1 MRIVIVVRRR
11 SVKKRGSVEE
21 EERGYD
27 WALPRASCKQ
37 LFICQKSRPG
47 GMGANKQRIEK
58 LVARNSCV
66 FQWRAFYGLYHVMLP
81 DSQFPPPFSYSS
93 RPCSNL
99 TLPHRGLSSFVLIC
113 RPDDIYKEESGRH
126 KKQMRGVRGVII
138 RIKVCKAPA
147 HQFRPKPLFA
157 ALQPIKRR
165 LVEII
170 PDSRQNISTV
180 FFQFVQF

>member
-1 MRIVIVVRRR
+1 MTGLFLARHANNFLSARKAGQGGWGQINNALKSLLQEIVVFFN
-11 SVKKRGSVEE
+11 G
-21 EERGYD
+21 GLFM
-27 WALPRASCKQ
+27 ACIMSCC
-37 LFICQKSRPG
+37 LT
-47 GMGANKQRIEK
+47 
-58 LVARNSCV
+58 L
-66 FQWRAFYGLYHVMLP
+66 
-81 DSQFPPPFSYSS
+81 DSPTLTYSS

>member
-1 MRIVIVVRRR
+1 MTGLFLARHANNFLSARKAGQGGWGQINNALKSLLQEIVVFFN
-11 SVKKRGSVEE
+11 G
-21 EERGYD
+21 GLFM
-27 WALPRASCKQ
+27 ACIMSCCLTLDSPTPH
-37 LFICQKSRPG
+37 LFIQALLKSNP
-47 GMGANKQRIEK
+47 
-58 LVARNSCV
+58 S
-66 FQWRAFYGLYHVMLP
+66 
-81 DSQFPPPFSYSS
+81 SFSFS
-93 RPCSNL
+93 L
-99 TLPHRGLSSFVLIC
+99 FVLIC